1 MMMKTIKRY
10 IAFLLCIHTVLFV
23 IFQVSPVV
31 KAENGMPESEVGV
44 EASSEE
50 MLESES
56 TEESSEEALESEEI
70 TEEVSSDE
78 AESSET
84 SEKENIDT
92 SEEENIS
99 LVDEEELV
107 EEEPDAEEPAEEQS
121 LTWMSYADYKA
132 AEAARAWNDPELFV
146 GQTAIFNENWGF
158 FFWESGFEATA
169 DEIED
174 DYEDGLSLDCN
185 EFLDENGK
193 SIQVVITDYFTD
205 SNYQLWYKVEAAEGY
220 TLPDGLEEATYVM
233 YTDMGI
239 EESDPALLMMP
250 LMGTFIDEQVYLQNE
265 TMATSDVKLFD
276 TTELPDFF
284 EVTFLKDYELL
295 WQGYDL
301 GDISSWG
308 EKFPVDYHY
317 VSEESVVLIPAEVSR
332 AYKALLACE
341 STAMYEAI
349 LSHIPEE
356 ITSQFTSKHI
366 VNLEAHAEHLQV
378 IENVKKDATVTI
390 GNVNVPVTVHGK
402 IPMDA
407 TLSVEAVAS
416 ETVMAEGFDIKD
428 AYEIVSALDIK
439 ILDANGVEW
448 QPDDGQI
455 ITVSIGMAALG
466 YEDGQI
472 FRLHH
477 KHGDDIT
484 VYEVFVVMDG
494 KITLGT
500 SGFSLYVISD
510 YEDFSQTNP
519 GSSTGT
525 VVNLNNGSNAI
536 TLEVGQTVVYYF
548 NPTNG
553 EPNSDNSRSTWWV
566 TDPEG
571 AIYYELFSSNTPGTN
586 GVNAKWIRVTALK
599 ETDQPVKLEHLYVG
613 NNTVNRYDYDL
624 SITVP
629 KASNTDLGGYRLY
642 VKDTVNISGVIS
654 ATLVDTTGKEI
665 TAADLKGEITY
676 SWVRDDGAYI
686 IPTAYKEEGKSI
698 DICVDHAG
706 LLQNRLTNV
715 TYTVTATLPN
725 GVEKTASY
733 TVYYQSEILNT
744 SFESPVVPDRSY
756 TFLTNG
762 WPGLYWKTTSPGEE
776 NDNLSKD
783 VEFARYTENGNNIG
797 GNGWGGGTSFYPN
810 NPSDGEQFAEL
821 NAEKFGALYQD
832 IITAPGEDVSWK
844 FEHAKRNTDI
854 TYRGEQDEEAMFL
867 IMGPTEYAQEI
878 TNYTKITALIENI
891 LEANGG
897 REEAIA
903 KMAGNKSISYT
914 DTITRDGKTVNVPYQ
929 VWYHNA
935 DRQEGVTASEAWT
948 TMEGSYTVP
957 SGQYRTRLF
966 FVTDPGIVQ
975 QKNYGNLID
984 SAQGGQYKKYLIEYY
999 EQTYV
1004 EVDGS
1009 NVMQYTHMV
1018 DANGKTYD
1026 ETGVAIMY
1034 SSVKLENFKHFEE
1047 DEHDL
1052 LAEVLIN
1059 GENSPYNIKYSKDPC
1074 LFIEKYSTTK
1084 EIEHFDPS
1092 DPKPNNYDEYDIV
1105 MQVFFRDT
1113 IIAVQKWVEFPTV
1126 MVDGKE
1132 VEALTAVQKQS
1143 LIDALIAANGNGYE
1157 ADFLLDCN
1165 SNPEHNNKDGHFG
1178 ESLISIVKNDPYGWY
1193 TGYIPIGDNPEGD
1206 HNFKLTEAYI
1216 SPLVGLEIDKVTF
1229 EYFQFRQGERVPQTP
1244 VVYKNVALEEE
1255 IVGEKTRYKLVNLD
1269 GTDDKTVAQNDII
1282 LDTVDNDKDGNIQKL
1297 AEIKVTNTY
1306 KEKLVKYNYVSVG
1319 KGKIAVQDTDK
1330 TLTTSDYE
1338 TFAYYSGKQLGVK
1351 PQADTNYT
1359 FAGWYLDEDC
1369 TRPVDENHGY
1379 VDAQGGFIPNKA
1391 KTISDNVLEVT
1402 YYAKFS
1408 IGSLRIIREHAEPG
1422 QVFVYEVKDAT
1433 GKTMYVSVVIGEDGT
1448 GTTEIVNAS
1457 FGDNNDGLDYTV
1469 TQLNDWSW
1477 RYKDENEGGK
1487 QSITQTHK
1495 ETEGLH
1501 GAQNMT
1507 TVFTFPVEQ
1516 KGEESYW
1523 LNGNSAVEKNIYG
1536 GGVN

>member
-1 MMMKTIKRY
+1 MMKTIKRY

-31 KAENGMPESEVGV
+31 KAENGMPESEVVV

-50 MLESES
+50 MLESEEIAEES
-56 TEESSEEALESEEI
+56 TEEA
-70 TEEVSSDE
+70 SSDE
-78 AESSET
+78 AETSET

-107 EEEPDAEEPAEEQS
+107 EEEPDAEEPAEEQP

-193 SIQVVITDYFTD
+193 SIQVVITDYYTD
-205 SNYQLWYKVEAAEGY
+205 SNYELWYKVEAAEGY
-220 TLPDGLEEATYVM
+220 TLPEGLDEAPYVM

-239 EESDPALLMMP
+239 EETNPALLMMP
-250 LMGTFIDEQVYLQNE
+250 LMGTFVDEQVYLQDD
-265 TMATSDVKLFD
+265 TVATSMVEVFD
-276 TTELPDFF
+276 RTELPDFF
-284 EVTFLKDYELL
+284 EVSFLDVPEMM

-301 GDISSWG
+301 GDSSSWG
-308 EKFPVDYHY
+308 EDFPAEYHY
-317 VSEESVVLIPAEVSR
+317 VSESAVVLIPAEVSR
-332 AYKALLACE
+332 AYVALLECE
-341 STAMYEAI
+341 STAMFEAI
-349 LSHIPEE
+349 LSYIPEE
-356 ITSQFTSKHI
+356 ITSQFTSKHMA
-366 VNLEAHAEHLQV
+366 NLEAHAEHLQV

-428 AYEIVSALDIK
+428 AFEIVTALDIK

-477 KHGDDIT
+477 KHGEEIE

-510 YEDFSQTNP
+510 YDDFNQNNP
-519 GSSTGT
+519 GMNGT
-525 VVNLNNGSNAI
+525 AVQLNGSNAI
-536 TLEVGQTVVYYF
+536 SLEVGQTVVYYF
-548 NPTNG
+548 NPTAG
-553 EPNSDNSRSTWWV
+553 EPNSSNSRSTWWV

-599 ETDQPVKLEHLYVG
+599 ETDQQVNLEHLYVG
-613 NNTVNRYDYDL
+613 NNTVNRYNYDL
-624 SITVP
+624 SITAP
-629 KASNTDLGGYRLY
+629 KAGNTDLGGYRLY
-642 VKDTVNISGVIS
+642 VKDTVNTSGVIS
-654 ATLVDTTGKEI
+654 ATLVDKTGKEV
-665 TAADLKGEITY
+665 TAADLDGKITY

-686 IPTAYKEEGKSI
+686 IPTAYKEDGKSI

-725 GVEKTASY
+725 GLEKKASY
-733 TVYYQSEILNT
+733 TVYYQSEILNA

-762 WPGLYWKTTSPGEE
+762 WPGLYWKTTSPGEG

-783 VEFARYTENGNNIG
+783 VEFARYTGNGNNIG

-810 NPSDGEQFAEL
+810 NPGDGEQFAEL

-832 IITAPGEDVSWK
+832 IITAPGEDVIWE
-844 FEHAKRNTDI
+844 FEHAKRNEGMTHNHQ
-854 TYRGEQDEEAMFL
+854 QDEEAMFL
-867 IMGPTEYAQEI
+867 IIGPTEYAQEI
-878 TNYTKITALIENI
+878 TDYEDITALVNKI
-891 LEANGG
+891 LDANGK
-897 REEAIA
+897 RDAAIA
-903 KMAGNKSISYT
+903 KMAGNNSISYT
-914 DTITRDGKTVNVPYQ
+914 ETITRDGKSVDVTYQ

-935 DRQEGVTASEAWT
+935 DRQTGVTAANAWT
-948 TMEGSYTVP
+948 KMEGSYTVP
-957 SGQYRTRLF
+957 EGQYRTRLF
-966 FVTDPGIVQ
+966 FVTDPGIVY

-984 SAQGGQYKKYLIEYY
+984 SAMAGQYKEYLIEYY
-999 EQTYV
+999 EETYITDD
-1004 EVDGS
+1004 EG
-1009 NVMQYTHMV
+1009 NNTIKRTHIA
-1018 DANGKTYD
+1018 DRD
-1026 ETGVAIMY
+1026 EHDVAIMY
-1034 SSVKLENFKHFEE
+1034 SSVKLENYEYFEKTLN
-1047 DEHDL
+1047 DL
-1052 LAEVLIN
+1052 LATVLIN
-1059 GENSPYNIKYSKDPC
+1059 GKNSPYNIKYSKDPC
-1074 LFIEKYSTTK
+1074 LFIETYSEDTSNVEYLGTDGK
-1084 EIEHFDPS
+1084 TRDYS
-1092 DPKPNNYDEYDIV
+1092 QYDIV
-1105 MQVFFRDT
+1105 MQVCFRDT
-1113 IIAVQKWVEFPTV
+1113 IIAVQKKVEFPTV
-1126 MVDGKE
+1126 IVDGKE

-1143 LIDALIAANGNGYE
+1143 LIDALITANGNGYE
-1157 ADFLLDCN
+1157 ADFVLDCN
-1165 SNPEHNNKDGHFG
+1165 SDPKHNNKNGHFG
-1178 ESLISIVKNDPYGWY
+1178 ESLIAIVKNDPYGWY
-1193 TGYIPIGDNPEGD
+1193 TGYIPIGDNPQGD

-1229 EYFQFRQGERVPQTP
+1229 EYFQFQQGVRVPQTP
-1244 VVYKNVALEEE
+1244 VVYENVVLEEE
-1255 IVGEKTRYKLVNLD
+1255 IVGDKTRYKLVNLD
-1269 GTDDKTVAQNDII
+1269 GTDDKTVAQNNII
-1282 LDTVDNDKDGNIQKL
+1282 LDTEDKDNDGNIQKL

-1306 KEKLVKYNYVSVG
+1306 KEKQVKYNYVAVG

-1330 TLTTSDYE
+1330 TLTTSDSE
-1338 TFAYYSGKQLGVK
+1338 TFAYYSGKPLGVK
-1351 PQADTNYT
+1351 AEADTNYT

-1379 VDAQGGFIPNKA
+1379 VDADGGFIPNKA
-1391 KTISDNVLEVT
+1391 KTVSDNVLEVT

-1408 IGSLRIIREHAEPG
+1408 IGSLRIIRENAEPG
-1422 QVFVYEVKDAT
+1422 QVFVYEVKDAN
-1433 GKTMYVSVVIGEDGT
+1433 GNIMYVSVVIGEDGT

-1457 FGDNNDGLDYTV
+1457 FGDNNAGLDYTV

-1477 RYKDENEGGK
+1477 RYKDENEVGK
-1487 QSITQTHK
+1487 QSISITQTHK

-1501 GAQNMT
+1501 GAQNVT
-1507 TVFTFPVEQ
+1507 TVFRFPVEQ
-1516 KGEESYW
+1516 KGEKPYW
-1523 LNGNSAVEKNIYG
+1523 LNGNSAVIENIYG
-1536 GGVN
+1536 GGAN